1 MIVYENSGCK
11 EDYQLLVFRRGW
23 AEVLF
28 SVYTVGRER
37 ENQLCGPCAFL
48 MPQDVLK
55 ALHSDLIHL
64 FKNCQ
69 DLVKF
74 GSGRGQRAAYV
85 TFADLLMVFAKQ
97 LRKFPHLAS
106 LVYVPDANL
115 QRTLQV
121 LYTTVHWCIM
131 RLSAMS
137 IEAWASLS
145 PSLPLSV
152 PLLHHRTTSW
162 IMCFSLMMMRMRMSP
177 LQRRRPYWWRRG
189 STTAGFSSPP
199 SSRWPCSLLL
209 TTSWSLRSGL
219 CTSE

>member
-1 MIVYENSGCK
+1 MCAIYMIVYENSGCK

-121 LYTTVHWCIM
+121 LYTTVH
-131 RLSAMS
+131 
-137 IEAWASLS
+137 
-145 PSLPLSV
+145 
-152 PLLHHRTTSW
+152 
-162 IMCFSLMMMRMRMSP
+162 
-177 LQRRRPYWWRRG
+177 
-189 STTAGFSSPP
+189 
-199 SSRWPCSLLL
+199 
-209 TTSWSLRSGL
+209 
-219 CTSE
+219 